1 MKRLVDPLLWSL
13 MAQAVALVVLM
24 PNRNWVRAV
33 RLKAVW
39 TVWLITLVVLLVLS
53 WSATG
58 YVLSRSLVL
67 DGTGVLAQ
75 APQWILVLGGGYDE
89 GRRPKDDS
97 LSEESIRRVIT
108 GVALLKQYPQA
119 MLVMSGRADKQSG
132 RKADHLGQLMADVA
146 KRYGASS
153 QSVMLEARSS
163 VTREHPI
170 EALRLP
176 GMTRDTPIAVVSSP
190 WHLRRAKQEFGRYFS
205 QVAYVPSFAS
215 VTPMN
220 GYAFVPS
227 SYALAKNVTYL
238 CEWVGIFWYRI
249 VALHEALV
257 QTIK

>member
-1 MKRLVDPLLWSL
+1 MKRLVDPLLWVL
-13 MAQAVALVVLM
+13 IIQAIACVLLM
-24 PNRNWVRAV
+24 PNRNWVRAF

-39 TVWLITLVVLLVLS
+39 TAWLITLVVLLVLS

-58 YVLSRSLVL
+58 YVLSRNLAL

-75 APQWILVLGGGYDE
+75 VPQWILVLGGGYDE
-89 GRRPKDDS
+89 GSRPEDDS

-119 MLVMSGRADKQSG
+119 TLVMSGRADKKAG
-132 RKADHLGQLMADVA
+132 RKADHLGQLMAEVA
-146 KRYGASS
+146 KCYGASS
-153 QSVMLEARSS
+153 RSVMLETRSA

-176 GMTRDTPIAVVSSP
+176 GMTPNTPIIVVSSP
-190 WHLRRAKQEFGRYFS
+190 WHLRRAEQEFGRYFS

-215 VTPMN
+215 VTPLN
-220 GYAFVPS
+220 WYAFVPS

-238 CEWVGIFWYRI
+238 CEWAGIFWYRI
-249 VALHEALV
+249 VALYQASANY
-257 QTIK
+257 